1 MFVSAAAKQTPLYP
15 EHLKL
20 HARMV
25 PFGGWDM
32 PVQYEGILSEY
43 EHTRRAVA
51 IFDTCHMG
59 EFIVE
64 GDGAQSGL
72 EHLVTSF
79 LTDMPLKACRYTL
92 MLNVNGGV
100 IDDLIVYRIEKEKW
114 MIVVNAANIDKDAG
128 HIAGHLTENSSFLN
142 ISQETGKLDVQG
154 PLSRDVLSRWIS
166 GIEKLNYYEFGYFK
180 VLGENVVIS
189 RTGYTGELGFE
200 IYFPWEKMPT
210 LWQKLLDDKRVK
222 PAGLGAR
229 DVLRAEMCYSLYGQ
243 DIDDNIL
250 PLEAGLDKFINFD
263 KDFIGR
269 DALLKQKEA
278 GLRRKMIYFIGENR
292 RSPRHNH
299 RIYSLHSK
307 EIGVVTTGTFSP
319 GLNRGIGMGLIST
332 GSAAKGE
339 KIFFGDDKNK
349 ISAEVTGRP
358 FYKSGSLK
366 N

>member
-1 MFVSAAAKQTPLYP
+1 
-15 EHLKL
+15 
-20 HARMV
+20 
-25 PFGGWDM
+25 M

-43 EHTRRAVA
+43 EHTRQAVT

-59 EFIVE
+59 EFMVE
-64 GDGAQSGL
+64 GDGAKSGL
-72 EHLVTSF
+72 EHLVASP
-79 LTDMPLKACRYTL
+79 LVDMPLKSCRYTV
-92 MLNVNGGV
+92 MLNANGGV

-114 MIVVNAANIDKDAG
+114 MIVVNAGNIDKDAS
-128 HIAGHLTENSSFLN
+128 HITGHLTENASFSN
-142 ISQETGKLDVQG
+142 ISQDTGKLDVQG
-154 PLSRDVLSRWIS
+154 PLSRDVVSRWVS
-166 GIEKLNYYEFGYFK
+166 GIEKLKYYEFDYFK
-180 VLGENVVIS
+180 IFDENVIIS

-200 IYFPWEKMPT
+200 IYFPWEKMPL
-210 LWQKLLDDKRVK
+210 LWQKFLGDKRVK

-243 DIDDNIL
+243 ELDENIS

-269 DALLKQKEA
+269 DALLKQKKA
-278 GLRRKMIYFIGENR
+278 GLKRKMIYFIGENR

-299 RIYSLHSK
+299 RIYSSSSK
-307 EIGVVTTGTFSP
+307 DIGVVTTGTFSP
-319 GLNRGIGMGLIST
+319 SLNRGIGIGLVLT
-332 GSAAKGE
+332 GAVAKND

-349 ISAEVTGRP
+349 ISAEVASRP